1 MNLTCRSDSSL
12 SPGLPEPST
21 FAWTTDRKARLGDL
35 ARGLRQRAAAI
46 EATLTI
52 VWALAPLV
60 VAIAMLAMVAA

>member
-12 SPGLPEPST
+12 NPGLPEPAT
-21 FAWTTDRKARLGDL
+21 FAWTTDKARPGDL